1 MIHVV
6 YKFDTDTKEWV
17 EVRIFSKLKSA
28 REYIGATSKDTDDM
42 YCIESKESVR
52 SECARAL

>member
-1 MIHVV
+1 MIIKVV
-6 YKFDTDTKEWV
+6 F
-17 EVRIFSKLKSA
+17 KSA
-28 REYIGATSKDTDDM
+28 KKYVGGASKDTDDM